1 MEEGPKV
8 WFDDKN
14 GIVINGGKPATTVE
28 ATRAALKE
36 VGELLEG
43 KPRRLLLVDLTDAP
57 LKLPAETRTTLLEE
71 SAKLSLDKQAFVVP
85 NPVVRM
91 LAKAI
96 ARVTSSAVEAGFFAE
111 AKQAAEW
118 LKQED

>member
-8 WFDDKN
+8 WYDEAT
-14 GIVINGGKPATTVE
+14 GIVMNSGKPAVTVE
-28 ATRAALKE
+28 ATRRALQN

-43 KPRRLLLVDLTDAP
+43 KQRRLLLVDLTDAP
-57 LKLPAETRTTLLEE
+57 LKLAPDTRAALLEE
-71 SAKLSLDKQAFVVP
+71 SAKLKLDKQAFVVP

-96 ARVTSSAVEAGFFAE
+96 ARVTSSAVEAGFFGTAD
-111 AKQAAEW
+111 QAVEW
-118 LKQED
+118 LKRED